1 MEGRGSPCILGQP
14 CHTHG
19 DRKTHPECHPRVG
32 TLPPTPSWVLRASAL
47 GLLPGVPGRPAPL
60 EPAPGQGRDRDTWA
74 VGQPQRE
81 AQGSGS
87 PRSQTTG
94 DSPLKPWRV
103 LASPHQR
110 CRACSL
116 RLTTSHGLPGA
127 EPRDPAVTP
136 SLFLSL
142 SHSPAPSAG
151 PDTAAQRAGL
161 TLGANEF
168 PGHINSSHTSARC
181 DRSLYQPWLRHH
193 HQEGFPGEDG
203 CEAGMGLQGAG
214 RSRSTDWVCRHLS
227 GTSWHRLCPSS
238 RPRTQALT
246 SPLASCAPSPSAGMS
261 HEHHCCQQ
269 SPAEPPC
276 WLYPP
281 GMQPCR
287 GHQRGCR
294 TLCSPQAVG
303 PGLPRLGALGIYTG
317 EVNVQQSGMLW
328 GRACW

>member
-1 MEGRGSPCILGQP
+1 M
-14 CHTHG
+14 
-19 DRKTHPECHPRVG
+19 G

-74 VGQPQRE
+74 VGQPQWE

-94 DSPLKPWRV
+94 DSALKPWRV

-136 SLFLSL
+136 SPFLSL

-161 TLGANEF
+161 TLGAAATLVKRAPWAHQLLSHLGSVRPF
-168 PGHINSSHTSARC
+168 PVPAQAQAS
-181 DRSLYQPWLRHH
+181 

-214 RSRSTDWVCRHLS
+214 WSRSTDWVWRHLS

-246 SPLASCAPSPSAGMS
+246 CPLASCAPSPSAGMS
-261 HEHHCCQQ
+261 TSTTAASRAQL
-269 SPAEPPC
+269 SPRA
-276 WLYPP
+276 
-281 GMQPCR
+281 
-287 GHQRGCR
+287 GCTCPAR
-294 TLCSPQAVG
+294 SRAVG
-303 PGLPRLGALGIYTG
+303 TSEAAGPCAPPRL
-317 EVNVQQSGMLW
+317 
-328 GRACW
+328 

>member
-47 GLLPGVPGRPAPL
+47 GLLPGVPGCPAPL

-74 VGQPQRE
+74 VAQPQWE

-136 SLFLSL
+136 SPFLSL

-181 DRSLYQPWLRHH
+181 NRSLYQPWLRHH

-261 HEHHCCQQ
+261 TSITAASRAQL
-269 SPAEPPC
+269 SPRA
-276 WLYPP
+276 
-281 GMQPCR
+281 
-287 GHQRGCR
+287 GCTR
-294 TLCSPQAVG
+294 PACSRAVG
-303 PGLPRLGALGIYTG
+303 TSEAAGPCAPPRLWALGCPGWEPLESTP
-317 EVNVQQSGMLW
+317 EK
-328 GRACW
+328 